1 MKQLR
6 FTKYINTVQ
15 IMLMVTLVALSN
27 TCFAEDYYLGI
38 DYVLSDVDV
47 ASEDAKANAV
57 TLRAGAS
64 KNNMAFEVQYLLG
77 DSDDIYRM
85 SFDLEKS
92 AALYFVMQ
100 SDVRNGFGIDVSLG
114 YAMTDMTVTGPE
126 QTYNSEDS
134 YSGFSWGVSMHQSI
148 PYFEQAS
155 IRFGYQSLYKDSY
168 IEITTMSLGLT
179 YNF

>member
-1 MKQLR
+1 MKKFL
-6 FTKYINTVQ
+6 FTKSNNTVQ
-15 IMLMVTLVALSN
+15 TLLMVTLFSLSN
-27 TCFAEDYYLGI
+27 ICFAEDFYLGV
-38 DYVLSDVDV
+38 DYVLSDVAV

-57 TLRAGAS
+57 GLRAGAS
-64 KNNMAFEVQYLLG
+64 NNNMAFEIQYLLG

-100 SDVRNGFGIDVSLG
+100 SDVRKGFGIDVSLG
-114 YAMTDMTVTGPE
+114 YAMTDMTVSGPE
-126 QTYNSEDS
+126 QTYNGEDN
-134 YSGFSWGVSMHQSI
+134 YNGFSWGVSMHQSI

-168 IEITTMSLGLT
+168 IEITNMSLGIT